1 MTDLEELWDD
11 YPSGKPPVD
20 KILRDARRTAM
31 AAEARA
37 TATERKERAEARRRF
52 LVKPLLTAGVATG
65 IVGAFLAG
73 TLVDG
78 DGIGGDGGG
87 SGVDNL
93 PTPAAFAADLKPARS
108 CDDLLAAF
116 VDRALPLVG
125 EEGWGSEDPEHY
137 YGDSYFGAIPL
148 DGLRELQNGGISRA
162 ENGLFVPHGY
172 WAADR
177 SSRDLGTTNPRA
189 PQNLSKVSPD
199 RQTNS
204 ETGTNVQEAGVDE
217 PDSVKTN
224 DELLVRLRDDELIVY
239 DVTGEQAL
247 RESSIDLAGLEN
259 GEIMLAGDT
268 VVAIGA
274 DDTARTRARS
284 RVMTVSIADPRK
296 PEVTDDVVYDGWVM
310 SARQHGEAIR
320 LVMSSG
326 LPSLDFVAPGDGRTS
341 DEALEANRKVVRES
355 SIDEWLP
362 TVRSEDGDAAEP
374 LLDCTSVA
382 VPSDELPLDRVS
394 IVGFDAASP
403 TEVEAIGLAGATNI
417 AYESTDKL
425 YLAATPT
432 YLGCFDCFARTLPH
446 DDGNTYL
453 FEFDLDGTSATH
465 VASGEIEGAIADRW
479 AMDAAGGTLRVA
491 VSPTSETGDFTSI
504 VTLESQRQDLVE
516 VGRLDEIGVNED
528 MKSVRWFDDL
538 AFVVTYRRVDPL
550 FAIDLS
556 DVTAPTKIGE
566 LKIPGFSEYLH
577 PLGADRLVG
586 IGEGPGPEGRWGAQA
601 GLFDVT
607 DLAHVERIDVQVYG
621 GGSEALAG
629 SDPRSFTWLPQER
642 TVLTVVAKHN
652 GAREGWLSI
661 MRLQGG
667 EFQNRWLRVEYGADV
682 DQVRTV
688 PLPDGRVVL
697 VTGED
702 VRFLDL
708 SEAE

>member
-1 MTDLEELWDD
+1 MTDLEEMWDD
-11 YPSGKPPVD
+11 YPTGKPPVD
-20 KILRDARRTAM
+20 KILRDARRAAM
-31 AAEARA
+31 AAEARETVA
-37 TATERKERAEARRRF
+37 ERKERSEARRRF
-52 LVKPLLTAGVATG
+52 VMKPLLTAGVATG

-73 TLVDG
+73 TLIDG
-78 DGIGGDGGG
+78 DGLGGAGGD
-87 SGVDNL
+87 SGIDNL
-93 PTPAAFAADLKPARS
+93 PTPAAFAADLKPAKS
-108 CDDLLAAF
+108 CDDLLSAF

-125 EEGWGSEDPEHY
+125 DEGWGSDDPEY
-137 YGDSYFGAIPL
+137 YREGYDGAIPL
-148 DGLRELQNGGISRA
+148 GGLPDVDGRA
-162 ENGLFVPHGY
+162 LMENGYTPGEY
-172 WAADR
+172 WALDR
-177 SSRDLGTTNPRA
+177 ATRDLSMTNLRA
-189 PQNLSKVSPD
+189 PQNQSKVSPN

-204 ETGTNVQEAGVDE
+204 DTGTNVQEAGVDE
-217 PDSVKTN
+217 PDSVKT
-224 DELLVRLRDDELIVY
+224 DGELLVRLRDDELILY
-239 DVTGEQAL
+239 DVTGEETV
-247 RESSIDLAGLEN
+247 RESSLDLTGLEN
-259 GEIMLAGDT
+259 GEILLAGDT
-268 VVAIGA
+268 VLAIGA
-274 DDTARTRARS
+274 DDTARSRARS
-284 RVMTVSIADPRK
+284 RVMSVSIADPRK
-296 PEVTDDVVYDGWVM
+296 PEITDDVVYDGWIM
-310 SARQHGEAIR
+310 SSRQHGDAIR

-326 LPSLDFVAPGDGRTS
+326 LPSLDFVEPGDGRSS
-341 DEALEANRKVVRES
+341 DEALEENRKVVRES
-355 SIDEWLP
+355 EIEDWLP

-417 AYESTDKL
+417 AYESVDKL
-425 YLAATPT
+425 YLAATPS

-479 AMDAAGGTLRVA
+479 AMDAADDTLRVA

-516 VGRLDEIGVNED
+516 VGRLDEIGVGED

-556 DVTAPTKIGE
+556 DVTAPTKVGE

-621 GGSEALAG
+621 GGSKALAA
-629 SDPRSFTWLPQER
+629 SDPRSFTWLPSER
-642 TVLTVVAKHN
+642 TMFTVVAKHN

-667 EFQNRWLRVEYGADV
+667 EFHNRWQKVEYGADV

-688 PLPDGRVVL
+688 PLPGGRVVL

-702 VRFLDL
+702 VRFLDF
-708 SEAE
+708 

>member
-1 MTDLEELWDD
+1 MTDLEEMWDD
-11 YPSGKPPVD
+11 YPTGKPPVD
-20 KILRDARRTAM
+20 KILRDARRIAM
-31 AAEARA
+31 AAEAREA
-37 TATERKERAEARRRF
+37 AAAEKERADRMRARRRF
-52 LVKPLLTAGVATG
+52 VMKPLLTAGVATG

-73 TLVDG
+73 TLIDG
-78 DGIGGDGGG
+78 DGIGGDGGD
-87 SGVDNL
+87 SGIDSL
-93 PTPAAFAADLKPARS
+93 PTPAAFAADLKPAKS
-108 CDDLLAAF
+108 CDDLLSAF

-125 EEGWGSEDPEHY
+125 EEGWGSDDPEHY
-137 YGDSYFGAIPL
+137 YAEGYRGAIPL
-148 DGLRELQNGGISRA
+148 GRIDELSPQMDAPFSLDRDLAESYGAGLRAPSRTSA
-162 ENGLFVPHGY
+162 K
-172 WAADR
+172 
-177 SSRDLGTTNPRA
+177 TT
-189 PQNLSKVSPD
+189 

-204 ETGTNVQEAGVDE
+204 DTGTNVQETGVDE
-217 PDSVKTN
+217 PDSVKT
-224 DELLVRLRDDELIVY
+224 DGELLVRLRDDELIVY
-239 DVTGEQAL
+239 DVTGEQTL
-247 RESSIDLAGLEN
+247 RESSIDLTGLEN
-259 GEIMLAGDT
+259 GEILLAGDT

-274 DDTARTRARS
+274 DDTARSRARS

-296 PEVTDDVVYDGWVM
+296 PEVTDDVVYDGWIM
-310 SARQHGEAIR
+310 SSRQHGDAIR

-326 LPSLDFVAPGDGRTS
+326 LPSLDFVEPGDGRTG
-341 DEALEANRKVVRES
+341 DEALEENRKVVRES
-355 SIDEWLP
+355 EIEDWLP
-362 TVRSEDGDAAEP
+362 TVRSEDGETAEP
-374 LLDCTSVA
+374 LVDCTSVA

-417 AYESTDKL
+417 AYESVDKL
-425 YLAATPT
+425 YLAATPS

-556 DVTAPTKIGE
+556 DVTAPAKIGE
-566 LKIPGFSEYLH
+566 LKIPGFSQYLH

-629 SDPRSFTWLPQER
+629 SDPRSFTWLPSAR
-642 TVLTVVAKHN
+642 TMFTVVAKHN

-661 MRLQGG
+661 MRLEGN
-667 EFQNRWLRVEYGADV
+667 EFHNRWQKVEYGADV
-682 DQVRTV
+682 DEVRTM
-688 PLPDGRVVL
+688 PLPGGRVVL
-697 VTGED
+697 VTGEN
-702 VRFLDL
+702 VEFLDY
-708 SEAE
+708 

>member
-1 MTDLEELWDD
+1 MTDLEEMWDD
-11 YPSGKPPVD
+11 YPTGKPPVD
-20 KILRDARRTAM
+20 KILRDARRIAM
-31 AAEARA
+31 AAEAREA
-37 TATERKERAEARRRF
+37 AAEKKERVEARRRF
-52 LVKPLLTAGVATG
+52 VMKPLLTAGVATG

-78 DGIGGDGGG
+78 DGIGGADGD
-87 SGVDNL
+87 SGIDNL
-93 PTPAAFAADLKPARS
+93 PTPAAFAADLEPAKS

-125 EEGWGSEDPEHY
+125 EEGWGSDDPEY
-137 YGDSYFGAIPL
+137 YYREGYDSAVPL
-148 DGLRELQNGGISRA
+148 GGIDELDLMMDPDLM
-162 ENGLFVPHGY
+162 ENGYAAGEH
-172 WAADR
+172 WALDR
-177 SSRDLGTTNPRA
+177 ASRGL
-189 PQNLSKVSPD
+189 LSYTKASPETK

-204 ETGTNVQEAGVDE
+204 DTGTNVQEAGVDE
-217 PDSVKTN
+217 PDSVKT
-224 DELLVRLRDDELIVY
+224 DGELLVRLRDDELIVY
-239 DVTGEQAL
+239 DVTGEQTL
-247 RESSIDLAGLEN
+247 RESSLDLTGLEN
-259 GEIMLAGDT
+259 GEILLAGDT

-274 DDTARTRARS
+274 DDTARNRARS
-284 RVMTVSIADPRK
+284 RVMSVSIADPRR
-296 PEVTDDVVYDGWVM
+296 PEVTDDVVYDGWIM
-310 SARQHGEAIR
+310 SSRQHGDAVR

-326 LPSLDFVAPGDGRTS
+326 LPTLDFVEPGDGRSS
-341 DEALEANRKVVRES
+341 DEALEDNRKVVRES
-355 SIDEWLP
+355 TIDDWLP
-362 TVRSEDGDAAEP
+362 TVRSEDGDTAEP
-374 LLDCTSVA
+374 LVDCTNVA

-394 IVGFDAASP
+394 IVGFDASSP

-417 AYESTDKL
+417 AYESVDKL
-425 YLAATPT
+425 YLAATPS

-491 VSPTSETGDFTSI
+491 VSPTAETGDFTSI

-556 DVTAPTKIGE
+556 DVTAPRKISE

-607 DLAHVERIDVQVYG
+607 DLADVERIDVQVYG
-621 GGSEALAG
+621 GGSEALAA
-629 SDPRSFTWLPQER
+629 SDPRSFTWLPSER
-642 TVLTVVAKHN
+642 TMFTVVAKHN

-661 MRLQGG
+661 MRLEGS
-667 EFQNRWLRVEYGADV
+667 ELRNTWQKVEYGADV
-682 DQVRTV
+682 DEVRTV
-688 PLPDGRVVL
+688 PLSDGRVVL
-697 VTGED
+697 VTGEN
-702 VRFLDL
+702 VEFLDY
-708 SEAE
+708 

>member
-1 MTDLEELWDD
+1 MTDLEEMWDD
-11 YPSGKPPVD
+11 YPTGKPPVD
-20 KILRDARRTAM
+20 KILRDARRIAM
-31 AAEARA
+31 AAEAREA
-37 TATERKERAEARRRF
+37 AAEKKERSDARRRF
-52 LVKPLLTAGVATG
+52 VMKPLLTAGVATG

-78 DGIGGDGGG
+78 DGIGGSGGD
-87 SGVDNL
+87 SGIDNL
-93 PTPAAFAADLKPARS
+93 PTPAAFAADLKPAKS
-108 CDDLLAAF
+108 CDDLLSAF

-125 EEGWGSEDPEHY
+125 EEGWGSDDPETY
-137 YGDSYFGAIPL
+137 YGDGYRGAVPLEGIDELSEQLGNGTYFSL
-148 DGLRELQNGGISRA
+148 DRDLAYGGEMGLRAPSRTSA
-162 ENGLFVPHGY
+162 K
-172 WAADR
+172 
-177 SSRDLGTTNPRA
+177 TT
-189 PQNLSKVSPD
+189 

-204 ETGTNVQEAGVDE
+204 DTGTNVQEAGVDE
-217 PDSVKTN
+217 PDSVKT
-224 DELLVRLRDDELIVY
+224 DGELLVRLRDDDLIVY

-247 RESSIDLAGLEN
+247 RESSIDLTGLEN
-259 GEIMLAGDT
+259 GEILLAGDT
-268 VVAIGA
+268 VVAIGT
-274 DDTARTRARS
+274 DDTSRSRARS

-296 PEVTDDVVYDGWVM
+296 PEVTDDVVYDGWIM
-310 SARQHGEAIR
+310 SSRQHGDAIR

-326 LPSLDFVAPGDGRTS
+326 LPSLDFVEPGDGRS
-341 DEALEANRKVVRES
+341 GEEALEENRKIVRES
-355 SIDEWLP
+355 TIDDWLP
-362 TVRSEDGDAAEP
+362 TVRSEDGDATEP

-417 AYESTDKL
+417 AYESVDKL
-425 YLAATPT
+425 YLAATPS

-556 DVTAPTKIGE
+556 DVTAPTKLGE

-607 DLAHVERIDVQVYG
+607 DLAHVERLDVQVYG

-629 SDPRSFTWLPQER
+629 SDPRSFTWLPSER
-642 TVLTVVAKHN
+642 TMFTVVAKHN

-661 MRLQGG
+661 MRLEGNELHNEWQK
-667 EFQNRWLRVEYGADV
+667 VEYGADV
-682 DQVRTV
+682 DEVRTV
-688 PLPDGRVVL
+688 PLSEGRVVL
-697 VTGED
+697 VTGEN
-702 VRFLDL
+702 VEFLDY
-708 SEAE
+708 

>member
-1 MTDLEELWDD
+1 MTDLEEMWDD
-11 YPSGKPPVD
+11 YPTGKPPID
-20 KILRDARRTAM
+20 KILRDARRIAM
-31 AAEARA
+31 AAEAREA
-37 TATERKERAEARRRF
+37 AAEKKERAEARRRF
-52 LVKPLLTAGVATG
+52 VMKPLLTAGVATG

-73 TLVDG
+73 TLIDG
-78 DGIGGDGGG
+78 DGIGGSGRD

-93 PTPAAFAADLKPARS
+93 PTPAAFAADLKPAKS
-108 CDDLLAAF
+108 CDDLLSAF

-125 EEGWGSEDPEHY
+125 QEGWGSDDPNEY
-137 YGDSYFGAIPL
+137 WTAGYDGALPLGAIPRGSFADL
-148 DGLRELQNGGISRA
+148 PATEDGLVLDHER
-162 ENGLFVPHGY
+162 F
-172 WAADR
+172 DR
-177 SSRDLGTTNPRA
+177 SLGPAPHLIDRAYRA
-189 PQNLSKVSPD
+189 PSETSAKST

-204 ETGTNVQEAGVDE
+204 DTGTNVQETGVDE
-217 PDSVKTN
+217 PDSVKT
-224 DELLVRLRDDELIVY
+224 DGELLVRLRDDELIVY

-247 RESSIDLAGLEN
+247 RESSIDLTGLEN
-259 GEIMLAGDT
+259 GEILLSGDT
-268 VVAIGA
+268 VVAIGT
-274 DDTARTRARS
+274 DDTSRSRARS

-296 PEVTDDVVYDGWVM
+296 PEVTDDVVYDGWIM
-310 SARQHGEAIR
+310 SSRQHGDAIR

-326 LPSLDFVAPGDGRTS
+326 LPSLDFAEPGDGRS
-341 DEALEANRKVVRES
+341 GEEALEENRKIVRES
-355 SIDEWLP
+355 TIDDWLP

-417 AYESTDKL
+417 AYESVDKL
-425 YLAATPT
+425 YLAATPS

-556 DVTAPTKIGE
+556 DVTAPTKLGE

-607 DLAHVERIDVQVYG
+607 DLAHVERLDVQVYG

-629 SDPRSFTWLPQER
+629 SDPRSFTWLPSER
-642 TVLTVVAKHN
+642 TMFTVVAKHN

-661 MRLQGG
+661 MRLEGNELHNEWQK
-667 EFQNRWLRVEYGADV
+667 VEYGADV
-682 DQVRTV
+682 DEVRTV
-688 PLPDGRVVL
+688 PLSEGRVVL
-697 VTGED
+697 VTGEN
-702 VRFLDL
+702 VEFLDY
-708 SEAE
+708 